1 MNIKEWLEQVIFTI
15 WCYEVTIARLGLMIL
30 SIILLVSAYWIVRR
44 YLPPLLKKRVADQQA
59 GKKIWRSINFIF
71 LLLAAV
77 ALIAGSGI
85 NPEIYAG
92 ENVAFHLVSIFSLV
106 LIWMLA
112 RLTDQLISLLVMQPL
127 YQQQEEGKDHHS
139 RQMLA
144 RSASLYSK
152 RTIQYFVYLLAI
164 LLALHAF
171 NLDRDLFKLPLKS
184 IDLEVWISISDI
196 IRALLILLIARLLI
210 WIVTQVFLFR
220 YYRRKEINI
229 GSQFAINQLV
239 KYFFYVIAVL
249 FALDTLGINMT
260 IIWGGAAALLIGVG
274 LGLQQTFNDFFSGLL
289 LLFERSVEVGDVVN
303 VGGLIGTVRQIG
315 PRTSIIQTRDNITV
329 IVPNSKLVVDNVVN
343 WSHVDKRARFFIQVG
358 VAYGS
363 DTALV
368 RELLI
373 NAAKEHKKVLSFP
386 SPFVRFIDFGDS
398 SLNFEVH
405 FWSSE
410 FIRIEDVKSDLRFAI
425 DQAFRDHQVTIPF
438 PQRDLW
444 FKNPMEQKN
453 NQGPPSGVPN
463 KEK

>member
-1 MNIKEWLEQVIFTI
+1 MNINEWLETVLFTL
-15 WCYEVTIARLGLMIL
+15 WGYEITIARLGLMVLSAVLLLGAYWLVRRFLPRLLQKRISDQEAKRKIWL
-30 SIILLVSAYWIVRR
+30 SINST
-44 YLPPLLKKRVADQQA
+44 
-59 GKKIWRSINFIF
+59 F
-71 LLLAAV
+71 LLMAAV
-77 ALIAGSGI
+77 VLIASSGI

-92 ENVAFHLVSIFSLV
+92 KNVTFYLISIFGLI
-106 LIWMLA
+106 LIWLLA
-112 RLTDQLISLLVMQPL
+112 RLTDQLISQLVIQPL
-127 YQQQEEGKDHHS
+127 YQQQEESKEHHS

-152 RTIQYFVYLLAI
+152 RTVQYFVYLLAV
-164 LLALHAF
+164 LLALNAF
-171 NLDRDLFKLPLKS
+171 NLDRNLFKLPLKS

-210 WIVTQVFLFR
+210 WIVTQVLLLR

-249 FALDTLGINMT
+249 IALDTLGINMT

-303 VGGLIGTVRQIG
+303 VGGLVGTVRQIG
-315 PRTSIIQTRDNITV
+315 PRASKIQTRDNITV
-329 IVPNSKLVVDNVVN
+329 IVPNSKLVVDNVIN
-343 WSHVDKRARFFIQVG
+343 WSHVDKRARFYIPVG

-386 SPFVRFIDFGDS
+386 SPFVRFMDFGDS
-398 SLNFEVH
+398 SLNFELH

-410 FIRIEDVKSDLRFAI
+410 FIRIEDVKSDLRFTI

-438 PQRDLW
+438 PQRDVW
-444 FKNPMEQKN
+444 FKNPVEQKGDSP
-453 NQGPPSGVPN
+453 QKG
-463 KEK
+463 K